1 MNNSGKKY
9 LQPPWLE
16 LVIMLTAVVLSF
28 IGLSIISFLSQ
39 APAAGG
45 MSTGTIALC
54 LLAFFLISFAIAM
67 VAVIAGIGGG
77 VIFTPVM
84 MAFTPV
90 NSVVIRA
97 TGLIVAMFSGLIS
110 TGVFMKK
117 GLGNFR
123 MCITLTVS
131 QGIGAL
137 IGAQSALVAAS
148 AFGDIGE
155 GFIRVILGGI
165 LVAVAVYFF
174 TGGKKSEWPDIQNVD
189 KITEWMGLEHT
200 YYEESDNKVYS
211 YKITRILLGLALVF
225 GVGFL
230 GGFFGMG
237 AGWALTPVQNLGLGV
252 PLKVAAANSGI
263 ILGMVDCVAVWPYM
277 LAGGIIPLFV
287 LPWLSGQVVGGYL
300 GALVL
305 VKAKVTVVR
314 FVLIGIMVF
323 TSFGLITDGF
333 AKLNLMPKVPG
344 QISLAVFLIIMVID
358 AFMLYSLQR
367 KELRRQTNEVSRGK

>member
-1 MNNSGKKY
+1 MKKLKL

-16 LVIMLTAVVLSF
+16 LVIMLSAVVLSY
-28 IGLSIISFLSQ
+28 IGLSIISFLSEQ
-39 APAAGG
+39 PSAGEMG
-45 MSTGTIALC
+45 NTTIVLW

-90 NSVVIRA
+90 DSVVIRA

-110 TGVFMKK
+110 TGIFMKK
-117 GLGNFR
+117 GLGHFK

-131 QGIGAL
+131 QGLGAL
-137 IGAQSALVAAS
+137 FGAQSAIVAAT
-148 AFGDIGE
+148 AFGDTGE
-155 GFIRVILGGI
+155 GWLRITLGGI

-174 TGGKKSEWPDIQNVD
+174 VGGKKLEWPDITKVD
-189 KITEWMGLEHT
+189 AVTRWLKLEHT
-200 YYEESDNKVYS
+200 YYEESDNKVYT
-211 YKITRILLGLALVF
+211 YQITRILLGLALVF

-237 AGWALTPVQNLGLGV
+237 AGWAITPVQNLGLGV

-263 ILGMVDCVAVWPYM
+263 ILGMVDCVAVWPYV

-300 GALVL
+300 GALAL

-314 FVLIGIMVF
+314 YILIGIMVF
-323 TSFGLITDGF
+323 TSFGLITDGLT
-333 AKLNLMPKVPG
+333 KLAIMGKVPG
-344 QISLAVFLIIMVID
+344 EISLGVFLAVMVID
-358 AFMLYSLQR
+358 AFVIFRVQR
-367 KELRRQTNEVSRGK
+367 KEAAQ

>member
-1 MNNSGKKY
+1 
-9 LQPPWLE
+9 
-16 LVIMLTAVVLSF
+16 
-28 IGLSIISFLSQ
+28 
-39 APAAGG
+39 
-45 MSTGTIALC
+45 
-54 LLAFFLISFAIAM
+54 M

-110 TGVFMKK
+110 TGIFMKK

-137 IGAQSALVAAS
+137 IGAQSAIIAAN
-148 AFGDIGE
+148 AFGDTGE
-155 GFIRVILGGI
+155 GVIRVVLGIILA
-165 LVAVAVYFF
+165 AVAVYFF
-174 TGGKKSEWPDIQNVD
+174 LGGRKLEWPNIQNVD
-189 KITEWMGLEHT
+189 KITGWLKLGHS
-200 YYEESDNKVYS
+200 YYEESDNKVYT
-211 YKITRILLGLALVF
+211 YKITRILLGLVLVF

-300 GALVL
+300 GAIALVR
-305 VKAKVTVVR
+305 AKVTVVR
-314 FVLIGIMVF
+314 FILIGIMVF
-323 TSFGLITDGF
+323 TSFGLITDGL
-333 AKLNLMPKVPG
+333 AKLKLMAKVPG
-344 QISLAVFLIIMVID
+344 QISLSVFLIVMVID
-358 AFMLYSLQR
+358 TFILFNVQKKKKEGNEHER
-367 KELRRQTNEVSRGK
+367 KDA

>member
-1 MNNSGKKY
+1 MRKAKY

-16 LVIMLTAVVLSF
+16 LIIMLTAVVLSF

-39 APAAGG
+39 ETSYGG
-45 MSTGTIALC
+45 MSYSTIALW
-54 LLAFFLISFAIAM
+54 LFAFFLVSFAIAL
-67 VAVIAGIGGG
+67 VAVVAGIGGG

-117 GLGNFR
+117 GLGNFK

-137 IGAQSALVAAS
+137 IGAQSAIVAAS
-148 AFGDIGE
+148 TFGDTGE
-155 GFIRVILGGI
+155 GVIRITLGCI

-174 TGGKKSEWPDIQNVD
+174 TGGKKLEWPDIQNVD
-189 KITEWMGLEHT
+189 AVTKWMGLEHT
-200 YYEESDNKVYS
+200 YYEESDDKVYT
-211 YKITRILLGLALVF
+211 YKIRRILLGLVFVF

-237 AGWALTPVQNLGLGV
+237 AGWAITPVQNLALGV

-305 VKAKVTVVR
+305 VKAKVVVVR
-314 FVLIGIMVF
+314 FILIGIMTF
-323 TSFGLITDGF
+323 TSFGLITDGL
-333 AKLNLMPKVPG
+333 AKLYIISKIPG
-344 QISLAVFLIIMVID
+344 QVSLSVFLVIMVLD
-358 AFMLYSLQR
+358 AFLIFRMQR
-367 KELRRQTNEVSRGK
+367 LEAGRK